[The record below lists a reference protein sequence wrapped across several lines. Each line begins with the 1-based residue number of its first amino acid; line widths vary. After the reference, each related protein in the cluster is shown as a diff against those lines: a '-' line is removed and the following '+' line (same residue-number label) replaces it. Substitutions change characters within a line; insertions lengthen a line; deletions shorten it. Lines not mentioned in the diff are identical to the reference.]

1 MDNEARLMRALG
13 AAAAPARDPAFTL
26 AVIRAAESGRFRA
39 AAAYSMLRIGA
50 LAALGAALALPV
62 LAWAT
67 ANSEAFQSGILAAAG
82 ILTLV
87 GATRLM
93 TQRAAAAWVR

>member
-1 MDNEARLMRALG
+1 MNSEARLMRALG
-13 AAAAPARDPAFTL
+13 AAVAPAQDPAFTL
-26 AVIRAAESGRFRA
+26 AVIRAAEAGRFRA
-39 AAAYSMLRIGA
+39 AAARSMLRGA
-50 LAALGAALALPV
+50 SLAAVSAALALPF
-62 LAWAT
+62 LGWAS
-67 ANSEAFQSGILAAAG
+67 ANSEAFQTGILAAAG